1 MINITKV
8 VESYNDTV
16 LKKVSARLSLLDIF

>member
-16 LKKVSARLSLLDIF
+16 LKKVWARLSRLDIF

>member
-1 MINITKV
+1 MIHITKV

-16 LKKVSARLSLLDIF
+16 PKKVSARLSLLDIF